1 MCVCVWII
9 WTDVKLL
16 LQFVLLF
23 RKAGGQEPMTVCPG
37 QRRPDSMGVQTYLQF
52 FIFRPTWHG
61 AKPRTPPRLI
71 WFLHGFRQF
80 PQSVSS
86 NLAIF
91 CLNLALFY
99 VFILCIHFISSTW
112 QRAKPRTLNIDKVLD
127 ENLVLFEFDITYSTI
142 FYFLG
147 ASTLSLSR

>member
-1 MCVCVWII
+1 MCVDYLDRCKTSTSVH
-9 WTDVKLL
+9 
-16 LQFVLLF
+16 FVIQKSRGPGTHDCLSWPTKT
-23 RKAGGQEPMTVCPG
+23 RQHGGANVPAIV
-37 QRRPDSMGVQTYLQF
+37 F
-52 FIFRPTWHG
+52 FRPTWHG

-91 CLNLALFY
+91 CLNLALFF

-127 ENLVLFEFDITYSTI
+127 ENLVLFGFDITYSTI

-147 ASTLSLSR
+147 AATLPLSR